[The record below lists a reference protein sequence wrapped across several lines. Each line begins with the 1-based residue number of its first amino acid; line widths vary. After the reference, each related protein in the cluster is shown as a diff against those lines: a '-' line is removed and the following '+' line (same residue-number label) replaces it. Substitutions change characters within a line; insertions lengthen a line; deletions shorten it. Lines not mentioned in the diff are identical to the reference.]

1 MTNEQR
7 VVLVREFIVEDDRD
21 HACFAVCKC
30 DTTGCPAL
38 LKRFDLCFDL
48 RAVHGIHRCE
58 QRTEF
63 GGAVPAERVRIG
75 GNGFQISKEG
85 ILALYLRLVGSS
97 CYPFTEQTK
106 CRDTAVIAGKTAV
119 CYRPFILHLIGIIL
133 GVGRRGAL
141 EAIGQP
147 LALDTGV
154 KLFHPIHQS
163 GDAEFFDSRIRE
175 KL

>member
-1 MTNEQR
+1 MTNEER
-7 VVLVREFIVEDDRD
+7 IVLIREFIVEDNRD
-21 HACFAVCKC
+21 HACPAVCKR
-30 DTTGCPAL
+30 DTTGCPVL
-38 LKRFDLCFDL
+38 LKRFDLRFDL

-119 CYRPFILHLIGIIL
+119 C
-133 GVGRRGAL
+133 
-141 EAIGQP
+141 
-147 LALDTGV
+147 
-154 KLFHPIHQS
+154 
-163 GDAEFFDSRIRE
+163 
-175 KL
+175 